1 MLASLDN
8 FSEKGLNKFLT
19 ELKEARKKPVYYA
32 EFVKQVQSL
41 TEAQYQEFVDVIH
54 KELEQRFTVLD
65 ADSFI
70 ESLLSN
76 AK

>member
-8 FSEKGLNKFLT
+8 FSEKGLNQFL
-19 ELKEARKKPVYYA
+19 EEIKSARQKPIYYA

-41 TEAQYQEFVDVIH
+41 TDAQYNEFIGLIH
-54 KELEQRFTVLD
+54 KELERRFTVLD
-65 ADSFI
+65 ADSFL

-76 AK
+76 TK